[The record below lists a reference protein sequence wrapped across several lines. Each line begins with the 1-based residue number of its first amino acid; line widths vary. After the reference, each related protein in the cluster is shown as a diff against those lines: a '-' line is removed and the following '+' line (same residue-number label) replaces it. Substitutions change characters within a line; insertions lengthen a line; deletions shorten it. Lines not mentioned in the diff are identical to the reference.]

1 MLGGEGSC
9 FIIYFIKQ
17 YIRQDH
23 PISASGEKNL
33 GERKTSEIVI
43 LGKDKANISWK

>member
-1 MLGGEGSC
+1 MESWQNDGGEGSC

-33 GERKTSEIVI
+33 GERKQV
-43 LGKDKANISWK
+43 K